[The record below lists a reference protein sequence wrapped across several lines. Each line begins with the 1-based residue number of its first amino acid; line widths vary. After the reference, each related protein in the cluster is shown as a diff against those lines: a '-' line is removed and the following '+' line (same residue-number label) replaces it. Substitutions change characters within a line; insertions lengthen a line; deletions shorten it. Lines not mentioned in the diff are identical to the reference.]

1 MAEPF
6 TWLKTS
12 PSRRAS
18 VIDEINA
25 SSQPGT
31 RFYAMVAT
39 STLIASLGLIA
50 NSAAVVIG
58 AMLVAPLMTP
68 IFGIALALVRGDGH
82 LLKRAIQAEVIGVL
96 LSVVMSASFGMLP
109 LALQVTPEMLA
120 RTEPNLLD
128 LLVAVLAGFAGT
140 YAMIDER
147 LSPALPGVAI
157 ATAIVPPLANAGLC
171 LALGAY
177 EGAAGSF
184 LLFLANFLSILL
196 VASAVFICAGM
207 SPLFKWTTTGDVMRR
222 FGLAAAGFIMMAV
235 LLTYS
240 LIGIVQ
246 ARRLEQSIR
255 KVLVQ
260 QLSQMHDTSLYN
272 MIHELEDGKVY
283 VLATVFT
290 PKVISPEDVLDIQQE
305 LSSEV
310 EHETELIV
318 RSIIASD
325 ISPTGSTSQV
335 TAQNLDGIFLR
346 EQMTSKEL
354 KIRTA
359 ERIFREKFHQHPGLK
374 LIDVE
379 VGQVPRGPVIVA
391 TVEGVRDLS
400 KEEISEMEEA
410 IRDRLQDDHIHLIVQ
425 STKKNLFDSRGQ
437 IAYGW
442 TRLGPLTPE
451 KERIMDRINDAVM
464 EKFKDFPSVFP
475 YNVNYMFSED
485 SLHVVIEAGGIRIM
499 TPGELA
505 SLEKAISEK
514 AGLEVKVSI
523 RFRAETVVTGD
534 GYSSFRE
541 FAIEDF
547 AEREKKMLRD
557 FYDEID

>member
-1 MAEPF
+1 MAERF
-6 TWLKTS
+6 TWLKVS
-12 PSRRAS
+12 PSRKAT
-18 VIDEINA
+18 VIDEITA
-25 SSQPGT
+25 GSQPGI

-68 IFGIALALVRGDGH
+68 IFGIALSLVRGDGN
-82 LLKRAIQAEVIGVL
+82 LLRRAIQAEVIGVI
-96 LSVVMSASFGMLP
+96 LSVLMSASFGLLP

-128 LLVAVLAGFAGT
+128 LLVAILAGFAGT

-196 VASAVFICAGM
+196 IASAVFMAAGM
-207 SPLFKWTTTGDVMRR
+207 SPLFPWTTTGDVMRR

-272 MIHELEDGKVY
+272 MVHELEEGKVY

-290 PKVISPEDVLDIQQE
+290 PKVISPEDVLDIQRE

-346 EQMTSKEL
+346 DQMTSQEL

-359 ERIFREKFHQHPGLK
+359 ERIFREKFHRHPGLK

-391 TVEGVRDLS
+391 TVEGVRDLD
-400 KEEISEMEEA
+400 KEEIREMEEL
-410 IRDRLQDDHIHLIVQ
+410 IRERLQDPHIHLIVQ
-425 STKKNLFDSRGQ
+425 STRKNIFDRRGH

-442 TRLGPLTPE
+442 THLGPLTPE
-451 KERIMDRINDAVM
+451 KERIMDRIDSAVN
-464 EKFKDFPSVFP
+464 EKFNDYPSLFP
-475 YNVNYMFSED
+475 YSVHYRFSED
-485 SLHVVIEAGGIRIM
+485 FLHVVIEAGGIRIM

-505 SLEKAISEK
+505 LLEKAISEK

-523 RFRAETVVTGD
+523 RFRAETVITGD

>member
-1 MAEPF
+1 MAERF
-6 TWLKTS
+6 VWLKVS
-12 PSRRAS
+12 ASRKATI
-18 VIDEINA
+18 IDEVNA
-25 SSQPGT
+25 GSQPGI
-31 RFYAMVAT
+31 RFYTMVVA

-68 IFGIALALVRGDGH
+68 IFGIALALVRADAN
-82 LLKRAIQAEVIGVL
+82 LLRRAIQAEVIGVL
-96 LSVVMSASFGMLP
+96 LSIGMSASFGLLP
-109 LALQVTPEMLA
+109 LALEVTPEMLA

-177 EGAAGSF
+177 EGAIGSF

-196 VASAVFICAGM
+196 IASAIYMSAGM
-207 SPLFKWTTTGDVMRR
+207 SYLFKWTTTKDVIQR
-222 FGLAAAGFIMMAV
+222 FGPAAVCFVVMAV

-240 LIGIVQ
+240 LIGIVK
-246 ARRLEQSIR
+246 ARQLEQSIK
-255 KVLVQ
+255 KVLVEE
-260 QLSQMHDTSLYN
+260 LSQMHDTSLYN
-272 MIHELEDGKVY
+272 MIHELEEDKVY

-290 PKVISPEDVLDIQQE
+290 PKVLSPEAVLDIQQK
-305 LSSEV
+305 LISEV
-310 EHETELIV
+310 NYDTELIV
-318 RSIIASD
+318 RSLIASD

-346 EQMTSKEL
+346 QEMTPKEL
-354 KIRTA
+354 KIRTT
-359 ERIFREKFHQHPGLK
+359 EQVFREKLQRHPGLK

-379 VGQVPRGPVIVA
+379 VGQLPWEIVIMA
-391 TVEGVRDLS
+391 SIEGVRS
-400 KEEISEMEEA
+400 MYKEEIIEIEK
-410 IRDRLQDDHIHLIVQ
+410 IIQDRLQDPSIHLIVQ
-425 STKKNLFDSRGQ
+425 LTKKNLFDSRGQ

-442 TRLGPLTPE
+442 TYIGPMTPE
-451 KERIMDRINDAVM
+451 KEQIMDRINNAVV
-464 EKFKDFPSVFP
+464 EKFKDIPSVFP
-475 YNVNYMFSED
+475 YNIHYRFSDD
-485 SLHVVIEAGGIRIM
+485 SLQIIIEAGGVRIM
-499 TPGELA
+499 PPDELA
-505 SLEKAISEK
+505 LLEKAISEQ
-514 AGLEVKVSI
+514 AGQEVEVSI
-523 RFRAETVVTGD
+523 RFRAETIVTRD

-541 FAIEDF
+541 VATEDF
-547 AEREKKMLRD
+547 KKIEKEMFRD

>member
-1 MAEPF
+1 MAERF
-6 TWLKTS
+6 TWLKVS
-12 PSRRAS
+12 PSRKAT
-18 VIDEINA
+18 VIDEITA
-25 SSQPGT
+25 GSQPGI

-68 IFGIALALVRGDGH
+68 IFGIALSLVRGDGN
-82 LLKRAIQAEVIGVL
+82 LLRRAIQAEVIGVI
-96 LSVVMSASFGMLP
+96 LSVLMSASFGLLP

-128 LLVAVLAGFAGT
+128 LLVAILAGFAGT

-196 VASAVFICAGM
+196 IASAVFMAAGM
-207 SPLFKWTTTGDVMRR
+207 SPLFPWTTTGDVMRR

-272 MIHELEDGKVY
+272 MVHELEEGKVY

-290 PKVISPEDVLDIQQE
+290 PKVISPEDVLDIQRE

-346 EQMTSKEL
+346 DQMTSQEL

-359 ERIFREKFHQHPGLK
+359 ERIFREKFHRHPGLK

-391 TVEGVRDLS
+391 TVEGVRDLD
-400 KEEISEMEEA
+400 KEEIREMEEL
-410 IRDRLQDDHIHLIVQ
+410 IRERLQDPHIHLIVQ
-425 STKKNLFDSRGQ
+425 STRKNIFDRRGH

-442 TRLGPLTPE
+442 THLGPLTPE
-451 KERIMDRINDAVM
+451 KERIMDRIDSAVN
-464 EKFKDFPSVFP
+464 EKFNDYPSLFP
-475 YNVNYMFSED
+475 YSVHYRFSED
-485 SLHVVIEAGGIRIM
+485 FLHVVIDAGGIRIM

-505 SLEKAISEK
+505 LLEKAISEK

-523 RFRAETVVTGD
+523 RFRAETVITGD